1 METETQSEYYVA
13 GIISMEQVQAHAKRT
28 YPKGTTV
35 LIHIHTKGDP
45 CNDLCHRSKLNKVV

>member
-1 METETQSEYYVA
+1 MLTEPQSEYYVA

-28 YPKGTTV
+28 YAKATEV

-45 CNDLCHRSKLNKVV
+45 CNDLCSPFET